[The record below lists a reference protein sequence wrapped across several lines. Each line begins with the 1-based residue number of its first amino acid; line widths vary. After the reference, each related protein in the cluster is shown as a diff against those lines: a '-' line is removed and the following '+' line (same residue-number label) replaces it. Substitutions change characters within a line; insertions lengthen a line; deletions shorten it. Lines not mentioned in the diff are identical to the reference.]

1 MQSAAGACRG
11 GVGAVARAG
20 GQLSCL
26 LDAAHLRG
34 WRGGNTA
41 ADGVLPR
48 CDLHRLMDG
57 GLLEIG
63 RDYQLKVHAAAGPT
77 YQAFDGAKLQ
87 LPKSKRDWP
96 KI

>member
-1 MQSAAGACRG
+1 
-11 GVGAVARAG
+11 
-20 GQLSCL
+20 
-26 LDAAHLRG
+26 
-34 WRGGNTA
+34 
-41 ADGVLPR
+41 
-48 CDLHRLMDG
+48 MDG